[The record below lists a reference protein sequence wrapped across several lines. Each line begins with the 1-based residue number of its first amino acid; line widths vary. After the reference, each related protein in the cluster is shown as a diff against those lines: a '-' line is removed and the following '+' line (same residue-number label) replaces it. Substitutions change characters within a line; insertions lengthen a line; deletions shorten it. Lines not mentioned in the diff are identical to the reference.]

1 MNNQYELSNHLEIM
15 QENYIHTSFLLSA
28 RLAHT
33 NEGATGTVALVLPAL
48 VDVVVLYTAQEKGH
62 MQLRTLVKFMCF

>member
-1 MNNQYELSNHLEIM
+1 LVKKVLASLNNQHELSNHLKIK

-33 NEGATGTVALVLPAL
+33 NDGATGTVVLVLPAL
-48 VDVVVLYTAQEKGH
+48 DDVVVLYTA
-62 MQLRTLVKFMCF
+62 